1 MNNTVQEQTGTISDL
16 NNTIKE
22 QTGTINT
29 LNASV
34 NNLTRQL
41 KEANKQIKTLNNT
54 AKNLTTQLNK
64 ANKEIKSLNKTVNNL
79 NNQLDKANQ
88 KINNLNKTNKKLT
101 QELENTKNENKKL
114 NNTVNKLSTQ
124 LNKANKQIKTLNNTV
139 NKLNKQLEKAN
150 KEIQT
155 LNNTNKNLNKELTKS
170 QQQIKTLNNT
180 INNLTKQLESANK
193 EIKRLNTY
201 IANLLNKT
209 KLNTTITINPIQS
222 SVGSITTLSAKIKD
236 EKGKN
241 VTDGRVIFK
250 INGITLKDNY
260 GNILYAI
267 VSNGTANLK
276 YKVQAVWIKNTS
288 YIEAVYSGSDKYTS
302 SRTKSTNAL
311 KISKGTAKITLDQT
325 KITAKT
331 GQTITLRAKVTDTND
346 NRIDN
351 DKVVFKLNGKTL
363 KDNNGNPIKVRVIDG
378 EAKLNYT
385 IPPIYSAKTYTLTAV
400 FGGNYQRTE
409 TNGTLKLEKK
419 AVTINK
425 NTITT
430 KNNKTTIKAT
440 IIDETGKQLI
450 KNTPLAIKI
459 NGKTVLKGVNSTN
472 GTIDISFNLALNP
485 GLYELLI
492 ISGENGIYKTAKM
505 TTILKI

>member
-124 LNKANKQIKTLNNTV
+124 LNNANKQIK
-139 NKLNKQLEKAN
+139 
-150 KEIQT
+150 T

-180 INNLTKQLESANK
+180 INNLTKQLETANK
-193 EIKRLNTY
+193 KIKILTTY

>member
-124 LNKANKQIKTLNNTV
+124 LNNANKQIK
-139 NKLNKQLEKAN
+139 
-150 KEIQT
+150 T